1 MIAGEK
7 DLIPGKETAKIAMSI
22 PGAKMRI
29 IPGEGHGSYIVH
41 KSSIADIIMEET
53 GIIEN

>member
-1 MIAGEK
+1 
-7 DLIPGKETAKIAMSI
+7 MSI